1 METRAT
7 RPTMSVS
14 PCTWIL
20 LVFLGLVGA
29 VYVLVATSQY
39 GIGYAGDSG
48 GYFGPARAILG
59 EEPFFQSRHSV
70 MWPPVYAAFLALS
83 GLLLRMEP
91 LGAARFLNAG
101 IFFAIILVT
110 GAWVLR
116 RLKSPPVALT
126 CSLCLLFS
134 YPLLVMAKMGLSD
147 TLFVLLLVLFLI
159 ACERYFEKGRIRD
172 LVLAGLV
179 AALSTL
185 TRYAGVTLV
194 LSGGLF
200 LVFDGRIHFGRRV
213 RAVVLFCA
221 VALTPLLL
229 WLIRNWVVSG
239 TLFGNRYP
247 SPKPFVWNLLSTVV
261 LAGHWFVP
269 FDVPRYP
276 KAVLGGLCLLGAAVV
291 VWRCIRRRCLGGESS
306 TLVRLLLFMGVYLAY
321 LVVSTTLVAVEQIS
335 LRYLLPAYVPALL
348 VVLPVLWNVARS
360 GGRTRRNVIFGAA
373 GLWLALS
380 LASGAE
386 LMNLSL
392 GKGTGTYSARRW
404 TESSLIA
411 YLKTHPVGG
420 ELYSNY
426 PEPIDLLTRARAKR
440 SPRWH
445 AGNAPQVPVNELED
459 LKRALGGEGSAYLA
473 WFEGMDNISLVPL
486 DRLAAELR
494 LEEIAFAADGAL
506 YRVSAGA
513 LGGAEPEGIANR
525 K

>member
-7 RPTMSVS
+7 RPTTSVS

-20 LVFLGLVGA
+20 LIFLGLVGA
-29 VYVLVATSQY
+29 VYVLVATSRY

-70 MWPPVYAAFLALS
+70 MWPPVYAVFLALS
-83 GLLLRMEP
+83 GLLLRMDP

-116 RLKSPPVALT
+116 RLKSPSLALV

-159 ACERYFEKGRIRD
+159 ACERYFEKGRNGD

-200 LVFDGRIHFGRRV
+200 LVLDGRIRLGRRV
-213 RAVVLFCA
+213 RAVFLFGV
-221 VALTPLLL
+221 VALTPLFL
-229 WLIRNWVVSG
+229 WLIRNWMVSG
-239 TLFGNRYP
+239 TLFGDRYP
-247 SPKPFVWNLLSTVV
+247 SPKPFLWNLLSTAV
-261 LAGHWFVP
+261 LAGHGFVP

-291 VWRCIRRRCLGGESS
+291 VWRCIRRTTLGDQSS
-306 TLVRLLLFMGVYLAY
+306 TLVRLLLFMGVYLVY

-348 VVLPVLWNVARS
+348 VILPVLWSIARS
-360 GGRTRRNVIFGAA
+360 GGRTRRGVIFGAA
-373 GLWLALS
+373 GQWLALS
-380 LASGAE
+380 LVSGAE
-386 LMNLSL
+386 LMKTSL
-392 GKGTGTYSARRW
+392 VKGTGAYSARRW
-404 TESSLIA
+404 SESSLIA
-411 YLKTHPVGG
+411 YLKARPVGG
-420 ELYSNY
+420 DLYSNY
-426 PEPIDLLTRARAKR
+426 PEPIDLLTRVPVKR
-440 SPRWH
+440 SPRRH
-445 AGNAPQVPVNELED
+445 AGNAPQVPLNQLED
-459 LKRALGGEGSAYLA
+459 LRRALGGGEDAYLA
-473 WFEGMDNISLVPL
+473 WFEGMDNITLVPL
-486 DRLAAELR
+486 DRLAAEFR
-494 LEEIAFAADGAL
+494 LEEVAGLADGAL
-506 YRVSAGA
+506 YRMSAGGSEA
-513 LGGAEPEGIANR
+513 AEL
-525 K
+525 